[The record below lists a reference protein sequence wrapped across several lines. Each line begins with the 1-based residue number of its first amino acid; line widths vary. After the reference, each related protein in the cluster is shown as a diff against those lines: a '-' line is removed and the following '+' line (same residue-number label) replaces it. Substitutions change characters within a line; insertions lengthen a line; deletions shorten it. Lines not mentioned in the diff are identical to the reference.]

1 MVTTFGD
8 AAPRSIG
15 RSPDASGTPR
25 LNLIGRVGR
34 PTLGRSRRGPCGAW
48 PAGPARATV
57 AARSATLV
65 YRRRVTTERPEP
77 SDIAAGPAERRIAGR
92 YRLGPVIGRGGMAT
106 IHRAEDTRTGRAVA
120 IKILRPE
127 IGADRDLADRFRREA
142 LAATVLRHRNIVAC
156 IDTGTDVDGPY
167 LVMELVEGEDLAV
180 RLRRDGAIP
189 STEATRIALDVAR
202 GLGAAHLRGIVHRD
216 VKPGNI
222 LLARDGRAMITDFG
236 IARLA
241 MDAEATL
248 PGTTLGSVQ
257 YFSPEQAQGAATSPA
272 SDVYGL
278 GLVLYEALTGRR
290 PWAGAD
296 QAALALARV
305 GAAAPAPRDVQPDVP
320 VALDR
325 VVARCLAPDPADRYP
340 SGNAL
345 AAALEALVPAR
356 SAPSRTT
363 GAVPARSA
371 SAQSAGGSGRPVRA
385 AARQARAAT
394 RWSLPGGPIRVVV
407 LLGLLAVSIGGFAMV
422 VAGADDGGTTA
433 EASGQPPARTARP
446 TPVPTTRSTPRSP
459 ATPAA
464 VLAADVCHPILDVA
478 CALDGARYAPT
489 GLTPPVAFTL
499 GDGWSASVATE
510 DLLVLTRPEGVLT
523 FATHVASPNG
533 DARFKDGS
541 AKRLVAAFAKTAKA
555 KATKPADLKIDGR
568 AGRSVDVT
576 AGAGG
581 HVAMFE
587 AGGRT
592 YYIETGRPTRLVALD
607 DDGGTLVLVIE
618 PSAGHT
624 LRDILDT
631 ADVVASTLTF
641 E

>member
-1 MVTTFGD
+1 
-8 AAPRSIG
+8 
-15 RSPDASGTPR
+15 
-25 LNLIGRVGR
+25 
-34 PTLGRSRRGPCGAW
+34 
-48 PAGPARATV
+48 
-57 AARSATLV
+57 
-65 YRRRVTTERPEP
+65 
-77 SDIAAGPAERRIAGR
+77 
-92 YRLGPVIGRGGMAT
+92 MAT
-106 IHRAEDTRTGRAVA
+106 IHRAEDTRTGRSVA

-156 IDTGTDVDGPY
+156 IDTGTDPQGPY
-167 LVMELVEGEDLAV
+167 LVMDLVEGEDLAV

-189 STEATRIALDVAR
+189 SGEAARIGLDVAR

-290 PWAGAD
+290 PWTGAD
-296 QAALALARV
+296 QSALALARV
-305 GAAAPAPRDVQPDVP
+305 GAAAPSPRDVQPDVP
-320 VALDR
+320 VALDG
-325 VVARCLAPDPADRYP
+325 VVTRCLAPAPADRYP
-340 SGNAL
+340 NGNAL
-345 AAALEALVPAR
+345 AAALEPLVPVRQTAARPARPPTRRAGASPRWPRRIGPFRVVALV
-356 SAPSRTT
+356 
-363 GAVPARSA
+363 
-371 SAQSAGGSGRPVRA
+371 
-385 AARQARAAT
+385 
-394 RWSLPGGPIRVVV
+394 
-407 LLGLLAVSIGGFAMV
+407 GLLAVSVGGFAMV
-422 VAGADDGGTTA
+422 VAGADDGGTSA
-433 EASGQPPARTARP
+433 EASKPAARTARP
-446 TPVPTTRSTPRSP
+446 TPTPSARSTQRPP

-478 CALDGARYAPT
+478 CGLDGARYAPT
-489 GLTPPVAFTL
+489 GLTPRVAFTL
-499 GDGWSASVATE
+499 GDGWSASVAT
-510 DLLVLTRPEGVLT
+510 DGMLVLSRPEGVLT
-523 FATHVASPNG
+523 FASHVASPNG
-533 DARFKDGS
+533 DARFKEGS
-541 AKRLVAAFAKTAKA
+541 AKQLVAAFAKTPDA
-555 KATKPADLKIDGR
+555 KATKPANLKIDGR
-568 AGRSVDVT
+568 SGRSVDVT

-581 HVAMFE
+581 HVAIFE

-607 DDGGTLVLVIE
+607 DDAGTLVLVIE